1 VAGLTGDID
10 SRLAEGM
17 SATAAQE
24 ITRRRWP
31 DVDAIARCRAV
42 LVRRVP
48 GTCRGM
54 TFVELSLSDECD

>member
-1 VAGLTGDID
+1 
-10 SRLAEGM
+10 M

-31 DVDAIARCRAV
+31 DVDAIASCRVV

-48 GTCRGM
+48 GTRRGM
-54 TFVELSLSDECD
+54 TFVEPSLSDECD